1 MTQSQTSLNAKSREV
16 RQAANVYLRANA
28 FLNILRGHLDD
39 VTKADFTALRNMAL
53 DGDVEGAGE
62 ALNAILTQKGAHHGF

>member
-16 RQAANVYLRANA
+16 RQAATRYLRANA
-28 FLNILRGHLDD
+28 FLTILRGRLDV
-39 VTKADFTALRNMAL
+39 VTHDDFIALRNMAL
-53 DGDVEGAGE
+53 GGDVEGAGE

>member
-28 FLNILRGHLDD
+28 FLNVLRGRLD
-39 VTKADFTALRNMAL
+39 VITMQEFRTLRGQALH
-53 DGDVEGAGE
+53 GDIEGAEKG
-62 ALNAILTQKGAHHGF
+62 LHRILTRIRA

>member
-1 MTQSQTSLNAKSREV
+1 MTRSQLSLNAKSREV
-16 RQAANVYLRANA
+16 RQAASVYLRANV

-39 VTKADFTALRNMAL
+39 VTKADFTALRQMAL

-62 ALNAILTQKGAHHGF
+62 ALNAILRRKGVR

>member
-1 MTQSQTSLNAKSREV
+1 MTRSQTSLNAKSREV
-16 RQAANVYLRANA
+16 REAANVYLKAHG

-62 ALNAILTQKGAHHGF
+62 ALEEILKRK

>member
-1 MTQSQTSLNAKSREV
+1 MTRSQLSLNASSREV
-16 RQAANVYLRANA
+16 RQAANVYLRAHG
-28 FLNILRGHLDD
+28 FLSILRGHLDD

-62 ALNAILTQKGAHHGF
+62 ALNDILRQKGAYHGI